1 MISLVVTDLDG
12 TLWAEDEVVPAA
24 HHDALGQLADRG
36 IPVLAATARRPR
48 YAAAPL
54 QANGLGH
61 LPYVCVDGSIGMAD
75 GVRFHSAHFETD
87 AVLWCLDLLADHDLS
102 PVVYLLDGDCDVV
115 HSQTPSTSEVHQE
128 KLAEHAEIR
137 DIGTAAAES
146 PVYSLSMFGLAQ
158 EKLATVTD
166 HLQRS
171 GRVNAVAAPELTYGG
186 WGLTINPLGVSKW
199 SGILAY
205 CQREGIDPS
214 QVMTIG
220 DGANDVAMHQE
231 SSRAIGVRG
240 GHPDAVAAS
249 DHLIDPPHLGGWA
262 TVLEFL

>member
-1 MISLVVTDLDG
+1 MTSLVVTDLDG
-12 TLWAEDEVVPAA
+12 TLWAEDEVVPDA
-24 HHDALGQLADRG
+24 HHAALNQLSEAG
-36 IPVLAATARRPR
+36 VPVLAATARRPR

-54 QANGLGH
+54 KANGLAH

-75 GVRFHSAHFETD
+75 GERFHSAHFETE
-87 AVLWCLDLLADHDLS
+87 AILWCLDVLAHHDLS
-102 PVVYLLDGDCDVV
+102 PVVYVLDGDRDVV
-115 HSQTPSTSEVHQE
+115 LSEAPTTSKAHQE
-128 KLAEHAEIR
+128 KLAEHAEIG
-137 DIGTAAAES
+137 DIAAVAAES

-158 EKLATVTD
+158 DELATVATQ
-166 HLQRS
+166 LQRS
-171 GRVNAVAAPELTYGG
+171 GRVNAVMAPELTYGG

-205 CQREGIDPS
+205 CQREGIDPT

-220 DGANDVAMHQE
+220 DGANDVAMHQQ

-240 GHPDAVAAS
+240 GHPDAVAAAH
-249 DHLIDPPHLGGWA
+249 HLIDPPHLGGWA